1 MMMMMN
7 ENKNVVGDETAEVT
21 PDQGGVSSGHPTAPA
36 DHSGKQ
42 GKVPDDWDAAHN
54 EDGSRVPDDWDA
66 AYYEDGSRVPSPA
79 PPNK

>member
-1 MMMMMN
+1 MMMN

>member
-1 MMMMMN
+1 MMKMVMMN
-7 ENKNVVGDETAEVT
+7 ENKNVGVVGDETAEVT
-21 PDQGGVSSGHPTAPA
+21 PDQGGVRSGHPRSPT

-66 AYYEDGSRVPSPA
+66 AYNEDGSRV
-79 PPNK
+79 